1 MKQYV
6 ALVDVYSSG
15 NFLPQFFHEA
25 GIGLI
30 HVQSTP
36 QLMPSML
43 GPNLSEFEHNLIFN
57 GNPEDVVRRLREFN
71 VIAVIAGQEPGV
83 PFADYL
89 SEQLQLP
96 SSNGSAGS
104 RARRDK
110 FEMIS
115 KVAAGG
121 LLTARQIK
129 SAEPAELF
137 AWVQDGQVFPCVIKP
152 LSSAST
158 DGVSI
163 CHNVDDVKRACE
175 EVVSN
180 LDIFGLANTEIL
192 CQSYLKGPEY
202 IVDTVSR
209 DGQTYVCGI
218 WRYVKREIS
227 GGKNIYDRD
236 VLIAPDSA
244 EANVL
249 VDYIVKVLKALGI
262 NNGPAHSEV
271 ILTEAGPALVEVGAR
286 LNGNM
291 EPAFHD
297 ISLGGNQAQLTYLAY
312 CDGEAFKAGYAGK
325 RYHKLKEACVINT
338 DTTLQGEVTGFN
350 EAAIHLI
357 EALPSVHKLS
367 VKYKAGKSMKKTV
380 DLLSSPLRV
389 FLVAENQRAIDQDYE
404 QIRQNKDNVYVI
416 R

>member
-1 MKQYV
+1 MKKYV

-15 NFLPQFFHEA
+15 NFLPQYFKDA
-25 GIGLI
+25 GIGLL

-43 GPNLSEFEHNLIFN
+43 GPNLDEFEHNLIFDDN
-57 GNPEDVVRRLREFN
+57 AEEIVRRLREFD
-71 VIAVIAGQEPGV
+71 VVAVIAGQEPGV

-96 SSNGSAGS
+96 TSNGSVGS

-110 FEMIS
+110 FEMIN
-115 KVAAGG
+115 KVAEAG

-129 SAEPAELF
+129 SPDPAKLL
-137 AWVQDGQVFPCVIKP
+137 AWVEANHVFPCVVKP

-163 CHNVDDVKRACE
+163 CHNHEGVKRACQ

-180 LDIFGLANTEIL
+180 LDIFGLANSEIL

-209 DGQTYVCGI
+209 DGETYVCGI

-249 VDYIVKVLKALGI
+249 VDYTLQALNALGI

-291 EPAFHD
+291 EPRFHD
-297 ISLGGNQAQLTYLAY
+297 ISLGGNQAYLTYLAY
-312 CDGEAFKAGYAGK
+312 CDGDSFKSAYAGR
-325 RYHKLKEACVINT
+325 RYSKLMDACVINT

-350 EAAIHLI
+350 AEAIKHI
-357 EALPSVHKLS
+357 ETLSSVHKLS
-367 VKYKAGKSMKKTV
+367 VKYKVGKVMKKTV

-389 FLVAENQRAIDQDYE
+389 FLYSDNQQSIDQDYE
-404 QIRQNKDNVYVI
+404 QIRQYKDSVYVI